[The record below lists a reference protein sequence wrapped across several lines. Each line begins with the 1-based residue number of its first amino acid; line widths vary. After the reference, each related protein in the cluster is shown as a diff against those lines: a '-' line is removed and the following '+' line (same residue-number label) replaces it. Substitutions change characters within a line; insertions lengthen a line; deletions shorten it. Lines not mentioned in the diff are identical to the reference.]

1 MYVSNIGKGNYY
13 FDTYI
18 EDLDK
23 SKEYYIEA
31 KLTSTNNTSTQK
43 TQNISIVDGK
53 LGNIKEN
60 TVLVSIENNKFVFS
74 NINPVKSIEVQE
86 NIKENEEQET
96 STEPIVQ

>member
-31 KLTSTNNTSTQK
+31 KLTDNN
-43 TQNISIVDGK
+43 NVA
-53 LGNIKEN
+53 L
-60 TVLVSIENNKFVFS
+60 ENNKIQTIVTK
-74 NINPVKSIEVQE
+74 NQNLGEINKYSVKINNNKILFEIIQ
-86 NIKENEEQET
+86 
-96 STEPIVQ
+96 